1 MTREQLTQ
9 WAGNERMAFW
19 IAEHLPYREMIES
32 ALAAKVIELMVAAK
46 ERQNGPTRL
55 EYLGGERR
63 DNKRSIRGTDPRMS
77 CGNGQAIYQSL
88 A

>member
-19 IAEHLPYREMIES
+19 IAEHLPYREMTES

-46 ERQNGPTRL
+46 ERQTGRHGLN
-55 EYLGGERR
+55 
-63 DNKRSIRGTDPRMS
+63 I
-77 CGNGQAIYQSL
+77 
-88 A
+88 